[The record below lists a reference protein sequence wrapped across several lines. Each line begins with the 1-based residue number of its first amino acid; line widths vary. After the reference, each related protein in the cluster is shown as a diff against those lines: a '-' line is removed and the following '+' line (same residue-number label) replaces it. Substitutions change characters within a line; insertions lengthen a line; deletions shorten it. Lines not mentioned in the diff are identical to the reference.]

1 MGTKKKRKGVAFVGK
16 MSIYNWFL
24 IPISHFVLPTVTH
37 DLDVVVKGNLSLFEI
52 WIAYVLLQH
61 AHESQKCVCVCACA
75 RVSHLFFRRL
85 PGVVQRAWALYPGAE
100 RLALRLPDWMEWAW
114 MQRCHGNWLQWWNRQ
129 RRRWHSKHHLSF
141 SISFSLPY
149 LFHFCLSGR
158 LSIPFHYFRSCFPC
172 REIFLIVPPLH
183 PSVPS
188 QSCWDSCR
196 VLLFASVYVGLVFS
210 YHS

>member
-1 MGTKKKRKGVAFVGK
+1 MNFLCAPPTCSWEPK
-16 MSIYNWFL
+16 MCL
-24 IPISHFVLPTVTH
+24 
-37 DLDVVVKGNLSLFEI
+37 
-52 WIAYVLLQH
+52 
-61 AHESQKCVCVCACA
+61 CVCMCSCVTPF
-75 RVSHLFFRRL
+75 LFFIFYLFFFFRRL

-183 PSVPS
+183 PSVLS

-196 VLLFASVYVGLVFS
+196 VLLVIITLNMYLCVCVCVRECVCLFCFFLS
-210 YHS
+210 